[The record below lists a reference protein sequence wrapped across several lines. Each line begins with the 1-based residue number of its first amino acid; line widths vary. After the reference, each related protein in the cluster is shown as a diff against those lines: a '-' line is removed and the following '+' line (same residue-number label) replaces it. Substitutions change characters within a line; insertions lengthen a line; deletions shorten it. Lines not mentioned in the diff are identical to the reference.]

1 MKNKRILAW
10 FRNDL
15 RLHDNEMLVEAIA
28 KSDSILPVYFFDPR
42 YFEQNTRFGTD
53 KTGVFRACFLIESV
67 LALRA
72 AFQKMGGDILLIHGK
87 PEDHIRELVE
97 QFDIAEVYHHRE
109 VGPEETL
116 ISGHVEDLLWTL
128 KINLKHFI
136 GHTLY
141 NKEDL
146 PFPIKDIPDVFVQFK
161 KKTERDAIVKSCFL
175 FPEKITF
182 VPNEEWGNVPSL
194 DGLGFKLEANQVTK
208 LPIKGGEEAGLEH
221 LRSLLAEGSSI
232 YLKNSHKSTV
242 DRPGFSSQLSAW
254 LALGCLSPRKV
265 YWQVKEA
272 EGKFGSNANFN
283 QILLGLLWRDYFRF
297 MFKKHGIAFFREQ
310 DLENDIPY
318 AIESAD
324 PSLEKWKAGL
334 TGNPVVDKFMFD
346 LNNTGFIPHAGRL
359 LVATFLV
366 HVLKIH
372 WTCGAAYF
380 EEKLIDYAPASN
392 WGNWASIAG
401 VGRDAKSRT
410 GFDLNKQIKILD
422 VTIPGS
428 PSLV

>member
-1 MKNKRILAW
+1 MKNKKILAW

-42 YFEQNTRFGTD
+42 YFEHTRFDTA
-53 KTGVFRACFLIESV
+53 KTGAFRARFLIESV

-72 AFQKMGGDILLIHGK
+72 AFQKMGGDILLIQGK
-87 PEDHIRELVE
+87 PEDHIKDLVE
-97 QFDIAEVYHHRE
+97 QFDITEVYHHRE

-175 FPEKITF
+175 SPENITF
-182 VPNEEWGNVPSL
+182 VENGEWGAVPSL
-194 DGLGFKLEANQVTK
+194 EELGFKLKNKEVSE
-208 LPIKGGEEAGLEH
+208 LPVVGGEEAGLGH
-221 LRSLLAEGSSI
+221 LKSLLAEGSGI
-232 YLKNSHKSTV
+232 YLKTSHKPTV
-242 DRPGFSSQLSAW
+242 DRPGFSSHLSAW

-283 QILLGLLWRDYFRF
+283 QILLGLLWRDYYRF
-297 MFKKHGIAFFREQ
+297 MFKKHGIAFFQEQ
-310 DLENDIPY
+310 DLENDILY

-324 PSLEKWKAGL
+324 PALEKWKAGR

-346 LNNTGFIPHAGRL
+346 LNSTGFIPHAGRL

-366 HVLKIH
+366 HVLKVH

-401 VGRDAKSRT
+401 VSKDAKSRN

-422 VTIPGS
+422 VTIPDS
-428 PSLV
+428 PSFV

>member
-1 MKNKRILAW
+1 MKNKKILAW

-42 YFEQNTRFGTD
+42 YFEQTRFDTA
-53 KTGVFRACFLIESV
+53 KTGAFRASFLIESV
-67 LALRA
+67 LALRT
-72 AFQKMGGDILLIHGK
+72 AFQKMGGDILLILGK
-87 PEDHIRELVE
+87 PEDHIKDLVE

-175 FPEKITF
+175 SPETVTF
-182 VPNEEWGNVPSL
+182 VENDEWGALPSL
-194 DGLGFKLEANQVTK
+194 EELGFEAK
-208 LPIKGGEEAGLEH
+208 AKGASELPIKGGEEAGLAH
-221 LRSLLAEGSSI
+221 LRSLLAKDSGI
-232 YLKNSHKSTV
+232 YLKTSQKSTA
-242 DRPGFSSQLSAW
+242 DKPGFSSQLSAW

-272 EGKFGSNANFN
+272 EGKFGGNANFN
-283 QILLGLLWRDYFRF
+283 QILLGLLWRDYYRF
-297 MFKKHGIAFFREQ
+297 MFKKHGIAFFQEK
-310 DLENDIPY
+310 DLENDILY
-318 AIESAD
+318 AIAAAD
-324 PSLEKWKAGL
+324 PALETWKAGR
-334 TGNPVVDKFMFD
+334 TGNAVVDKFMFD
-346 LNNTGFIPHAGRL
+346 LNSTGFIPHAGRL

-366 HVLKIH
+366 HVLKVH

-380 EEKLIDYAPASN
+380 EDKLIDYAPASN
-392 WGNWASIAG
+392 WGNWANIAG
-401 VGRDAKSRT
+401 VSKDAKPRN
-410 GFDLNKQIKILD
+410 GFDLNKQIKLLD
-422 VTIPGS
+422 LSIPGS
-428 PSLV
+428 PTLV